1 MTSEYLSNHIFVF
14 LCMYAF
20 YNKLYSVYKTV
31 HSFNQSSNKLYCLHS
46 FCIQLFRYLVECC
59 TTSCKFKNS
68 DQYTCTFWKVM
79 HRGRG
84 VFGNL
89 KTEGV
94 VWCSQISICIDNE
107 MYNRFKLNRSAL
119 ASLCPSCC
127 LDTFRHE
134 THDSLIYS
142 LSYQLHFPI
151 MHLYTKQGI
160 CILVLTFS
168 VWLQNVYGKLL
179 LALNT
184 SFVIL
189 CSFTQISKLWC
200 VCVYVCVCACVRV
213 CACVCVCVC
222 VCLCV
227 CVHVCVPVC
236 VCVCVR
242 VCVHACV
249 CVRTCM
255 HVWLCS

>member
-1 MTSEYLSNHIFVF
+1 
-14 LCMYAF
+14 
-20 YNKLYSVYKTV
+20 
-31 HSFNQSSNKLYCLHS
+31 
-46 FCIQLFRYLVECC
+46 
-59 TTSCKFKNS
+59 
-68 DQYTCTFWKVM
+68 M

-189 CSFTQISKLWC
+189 CSFHTNKQAVVC

-222 VCLCV
+222 ACVCACMCVCL
-227 CVHVCVPVC
+227 C